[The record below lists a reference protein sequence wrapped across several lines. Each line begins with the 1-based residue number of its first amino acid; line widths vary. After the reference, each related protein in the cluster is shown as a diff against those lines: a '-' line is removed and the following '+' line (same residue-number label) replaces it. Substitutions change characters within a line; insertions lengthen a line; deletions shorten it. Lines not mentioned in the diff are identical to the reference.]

1 MVRVSSAV
9 CIGFLSVLL
18 FYGLRTH
25 FLALQYGISPYN
37 QMEAASVELSTESD
51 YTPPTYSIAA
61 IIFHTAPVRACR
73 YPPEDENDDGAMDH
87 RLNLLL
93 VLSSLFRLSCRG
105 FIVIRPL
112 TPNPITAI
120 ATGTPSDSQS
130 GSRGRSA
137 CEIIIARRTP

>member
-25 FLALQYGISPYN
+25 FWRFSTAFRLTTNWRRPPSSLARTAIASP
-37 QMEAASVELSTESD
+37 TH
-51 YTPPTYSIAA
+51 SIAA

-73 YPPEDENDDGAMDH
+73 YPPEDESDDGEMDH

-93 VLSSLFRLSCRG
+93 VLSS
-105 FIVIRPL
+105 RPL
-112 TPNPITAI
+112 ELSAI
-120 ATGTPSDSQS
+120 
-130 GSRGRSA
+130 
-137 CEIIIARRTP
+137 